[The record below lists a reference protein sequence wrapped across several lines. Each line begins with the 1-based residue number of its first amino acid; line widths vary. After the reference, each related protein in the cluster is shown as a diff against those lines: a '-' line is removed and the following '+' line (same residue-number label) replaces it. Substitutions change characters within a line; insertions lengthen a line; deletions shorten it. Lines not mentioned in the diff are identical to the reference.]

1 MAHRVKCYY
10 CGLTFDRDRVKDW
23 VQVKSNRYAHRV
35 CDAKAEKDKDQEQ
48 KDLEDLENYIMK
60 LFNADYVNA
69 RIRKQIN
76 DFKSQHNYTY
86 TGMRKSLV
94 YFYEIKK
101 NSLEKA
107 NGGIG
112 IIPYIYDS
120 ANQYYYNIWLANQ
133 TNEAKPIIQY
143 QPVEREIIIPPPKR
157 VEKKKKL
164 FSFLDEE
171 V

>member
-1 MAHRVKCYY
+1 
-10 CGLTFDRDRVKDW
+10 
-23 VQVKSNRYAHRV
+23 
-35 CDAKAEKDKDQEQ
+35 
-48 KDLEDLENYIMK
+48 MK
-60 LFNADYVNA
+60 LFNADYINA

-76 DFKSQHNYTY
+76 DFKAQHNYTY